1 MYKVLIPQIVARE
14 GMQYLREHGYEIQIG
29 SGITVDVL
37 KEEVKD
43 CDAILARTAPF
54 PAEVLEAGRKLRV
67 ISRHG
72 VGIDNI
78 DVKTATKLGIY
89 VTYAPEANA
98 NSVAEQTIGLMIAVA
113 RNFYKCETELRKGN
127 FEIRDQLPGVDL
139 ENKVL
144 GVIGLGRIGT
154 IVARKAALGLDMKII
169 AYDPFINKNKF
180 SSEIEIVDH
189 WESLFSIADFIS
201 LHIPSI
207 PETKGIVGKKEF
219 EMMKATAYIINTSRG
234 DIINEGE
241 LIQALQRNKIA
252 GAGLDVFE
260 EEPPAKDNPLF
271 QLDNVVLMPH
281 NSTLTREC
289 KVRLAVHAAIG
300 IHEVLSG
307 KKPTWPVNEPNLKK
321 HKS

>member
-289 KVRLAVHAAIG
+289 
-300 IHEVLSG
+300 
-307 KKPTWPVNEPNLKK
+307 
-321 HKS
+321 